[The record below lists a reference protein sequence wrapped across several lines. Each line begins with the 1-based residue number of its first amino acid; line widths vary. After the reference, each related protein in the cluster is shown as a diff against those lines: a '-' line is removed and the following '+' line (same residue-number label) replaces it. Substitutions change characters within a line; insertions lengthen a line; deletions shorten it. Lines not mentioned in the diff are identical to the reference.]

1 MSQRSSI
8 IEVTA
13 QLLAAS
19 TGPDIATRA
28 ICEAAGVQ
36 QPVLYR
42 LFGDKDGLLAA
53 TVDHA
58 FESYLESKR
67 TAVPSADPVSDLRA
81 GWDAHTG
88 FALANPNS
96 YRLMFGPGLK
106 HEPTAIAAS
115 HELLA
120 AVVDRVAGVG
130 RLRVQPDVAVRA
142 IMSANTGVALALVT
156 RPQMYPDATISD
168 DVRDITFAGLLTAEA
183 STTVENAWA
192 SSLSTITSSITNHP
206 PTTLT
211 AAELGLFTEW
221 LQRIAPQP

>member
-1 MSQRSSI
+1 MSQRSTI

-13 QLLAAS
+13 RLLAEA

-42 LFGDKDGLLAA
+42 LFGDKDGLLTA

-58 FESYLESKR
+58 FEGYLASKR
-67 TAVPSADPVSDLRA
+67 AAVASPDPVADLRA

-106 HEPTAIAAS
+106 HEPAAIAAS
-115 HELLA
+115 HDLLA
-120 AVVDRVAGVG
+120 TVVDRVSSVG
-130 RLRVQPDVAVRA
+130 RLRVQSAVAVRA
-142 IMSANTGVALALVT
+142 IMSANTGTALALIT
-156 RPQMYPDATISD
+156 RPEMYPDSSISE
-168 DVRDITFAGLLTAEA
+168 DVREITFAGLLTAETSA
-183 STTVENAWA
+183 PADDAWTSA
-192 SSLSTITSSITNHP
+192 LSTITSTIANHP
-206 PTTLT
+206 PTTMT

-221 LQRIAPQP
+221 LHRIAPRP